1 MSLRAWLAAIMG
13 GLALLTLVA
22 ATALIVLTNAQNHSA
37 NTLGNSVEGLHLA
50 EELEIDLL
58 IHFRLSGVT
67 GPVEVTSERIRGRT
81 LQSIESSF
89 PRLLEGLNRSAFGA
103 PEQAL
108 IREVDEHF
116 RQYLA
121 TQREAAR
128 LPLRQRA
135 QRVIPAL
142 DASLDSLERLVQLNV
157 EEARTA
163 RESSADLNRMG
174 NTVGL
179 VLCGLLLVGLVT
191 GTYLLRRIAWQPLR
205 DISQSMRRF
214 GAGRKRTRAPV
225 AGPTELRDM
234 ARTFNEMANSL
245 THQQEQQLAFLAGVA
260 HELRNPLS
268 ALKLSTALTERTR
281 AQLTP
286 ERMQRTLALVGRQVE
301 RLDRMVGD
309 LLDSTRI
316 EAGKLELRPEVRD
329 ARELARGV
337 VELYRS
343 SDGGHVLQLDVPET
357 PLLVR
362 VDPDRLEQVM
372 ANLVSNALKYSPS
385 GSRVDVAVR
394 RDQEDVLLL
403 VKDQGI
409 GVTEEEKG
417 MLFAP
422 FQRLGDA
429 RSKRAP
435 GVGLGLSVARRIVEA
450 HGGRIEV
457 ESTPGVGS
465 TFCVR
470 LALATQ
476 EAGGA
481 VELPAATAPVP
492 PDALH

>member
-22 ATALIVLTNAQNHSA
+22 ASALIALTNAQNHSA

-58 IHFRLSGVT
+58 IHFRLSGVA
-67 GPVEVTSERIRGRT
+67 GPVEATSTLIRGRT
-81 LQSIESSF
+81 LESIESSF
-89 PRLLEGLNRSAFGA
+89 PRLLDALNRTASG
-103 PEQAL
+103 PTEQGL
-108 IREVDEHF
+108 IREVDKNF
-116 RQYLA
+116 DAYLVA
-121 TQREAAR
+121 QRGAAELPQR
-128 LPLRQRA
+128 LRA
-135 QRVIPAL
+135 QRAIPSL
-142 DASLDSLERLVQLNV
+142 DAALDSLERLVQLNV
-157 EEARTA
+157 EEARAA

-174 NTVGL
+174 NVVGL

-191 GTYLLRRIAWQPLR
+191 GTFLLRRIAWQPLR
-205 DISQSMRRF
+205 DISQAMRRF

-268 ALKLSTALTERTR
+268 ALKLSTALTERSR

-362 VDPDRLEQVM
+362 GDPDRLEQVM

-394 RDQEDVLLL
+394 REVDDVLLI
-403 VKDQGI
+403 VKDQGVGI
-409 GVTEEEKG
+409 TEDEKS

-450 HGGRIEV
+450 HGGHIEV

-470 LALATQ
+470 LALVTP
-476 EAGGA
+476 EAAGAAEHPDAGA
-481 VELPAATAPVP
+481 VVP